1 MAVAAGVVVGL
12 AVAFLALYRGLH
24 ICEQRDAASRQ
35 PPCRSSGSPVA
46 PFVGGILAGGLA
58 SLRLVF
64 DPYLGLAL
72 KLVVVAGL
80 MVICVAFLEALRWYL
95 HRHPS

>member
-1 MAVAAGVVVGL
+1 MAIAAGVVVGL
-12 AVAFLALYRGLH
+12 AVAFLALYRALH
-24 ICEQRDAASRQ
+24 MCEQRDAASRQ
-35 PPCRSSGSPVA
+35 HRYWSTGSPAA
-46 PFVGGILAGGLA
+46 PFVGGVLAGGLA

-80 MVICVAFLEALRWYL
+80 MVICVALLEALRWYL
-95 HRHPS
+95 HRHPN